1 MPEPSLYSIIDGKSP
16 DRTKENVNAASRAA
30 LRAYPAKKEIRST
43 ERESSSKA
51 RELVQSLYL
60 ADDETARI
68 AFRGNPEAVGSIV
81 HAIPGRDGISI
92 AHMNIQEPVDSI
104 AHHSVILD
112 ILAND
117 LDGDL

>member
-30 LRAYPAKKEIRST
+30 LRAYPAKEIRST

-60 ADDETARI
+60 ADDEAARI

-81 HAIPGRDGISI
+81 HAISGRDGISI

-104 AHHSVILD
+104 AHHSDILD
-112 ILAND
+112 ILAEG
-117 LDGDL
+117 LDGDS